1 MKGFWQVKLYIFRGK
16 VWIPLDAI
24 KLRLYKLK
32 KNSMKKQLMNIKSL
46 KEKIQELTTEEQV
59 VIKGGIMVII
69 EDVVM

>member
-1 MKGFWQVKLYIFRGK
+1 
-16 VWIPLDAI
+16 
-24 KLRLYKLK
+24 
-32 KNSMKKQLMNIKSL
+32 MKKQLMNIKSL